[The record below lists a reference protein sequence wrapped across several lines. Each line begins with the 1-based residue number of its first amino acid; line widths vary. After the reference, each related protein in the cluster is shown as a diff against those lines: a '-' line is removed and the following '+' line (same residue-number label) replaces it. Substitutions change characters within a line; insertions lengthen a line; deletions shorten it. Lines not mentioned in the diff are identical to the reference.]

1 MNSHESFQQVIEFD
15 KETIQAI
22 VFDRFVFWKANLLN
36 HFDNLI
42 RRTEEY
48 FVSENTGSSLLLMQ
62 NHGTKEYQL
71 LLEILLLFYR
81 TDLFVIQVVTQF
93 LQVFNRVQ
101 YLRQIS
107 NCDFR
112 FVLKTYPLISE
123 FSDNM

>member
-1 MNSHESFQQVIEFD
+1 
-15 KETIQAI
+15 
-22 VFDRFVFWKANLLN
+22 
-36 HFDNLI
+36 
-42 RRTEEY
+42 
-48 FVSENTGSSLLLMQ
+48 MQ

-81 TDLFVIQVVTQF
+81 TDLFVIQVVTHF
-93 LQVFNRVQ
+93 SQVFNRVQ

>member
-1 MNSHESFQQVIEFD
+1 M
-15 KETIQAI
+15 
-22 VFDRFVFWKANLLN
+22 
-36 HFDNLI
+36 
-42 RRTEEY
+42 
-48 FVSENTGSSLLLMQ
+48 SENAGSSLLLMQ

-81 TDLFVIQVVTQF
+81 TDLFAIQVVTQF

-112 FVLKTYPLISE
+112 FVLKTYPLIIE

>member
-1 MNSHESFQQVIEFD
+1 M
-15 KETIQAI
+15 
-22 VFDRFVFWKANLLN
+22 
-36 HFDNLI
+36 
-42 RRTEEY
+42 
-48 FVSENTGSSLLLMQ
+48 SENTGSSLLLMQ
-62 NHGTKEYQL
+62 NHGTTEYQL

-93 LQVFNRVQ
+93 SQVFNRVQ

>member
-1 MNSHESFQQVIEFD
+1 M
-15 KETIQAI
+15 
-22 VFDRFVFWKANLLN
+22 
-36 HFDNLI
+36 
-42 RRTEEY
+42 
-48 FVSENTGSSLLLMQ
+48 SENTGSSLLLMH

-71 LLEILLLFYR
+71 LLEILFLFYR

>member
-1 MNSHESFQQVIEFD
+1 M
-15 KETIQAI
+15 
-22 VFDRFVFWKANLLN
+22 
-36 HFDNLI
+36 
-42 RRTEEY
+42 
-48 FVSENTGSSLLLMQ
+48 SENTGSSLLLMQ

-71 LLEILLLFYR
+71 FLKILLLFYR

>member
-1 MNSHESFQQVIEFD
+1 
-15 KETIQAI
+15 
-22 VFDRFVFWKANLLN
+22 
-36 HFDNLI
+36 
-42 RRTEEY
+42 
-48 FVSENTGSSLLLMQ
+48 MQ

>member
-1 MNSHESFQQVIEFD
+1 M
-15 KETIQAI
+15 
-22 VFDRFVFWKANLLN
+22 
-36 HFDNLI
+36 
-42 RRTEEY
+42 
-48 FVSENTGSSLLLMQ
+48 SENTGSSLLLMH
-62 NHGTKEYQL
+62 NHGTTEYQL

-123 FSDNM
+123 FSNTL

>member
-1 MNSHESFQQVIEFD
+1 M
-15 KETIQAI
+15 
-22 VFDRFVFWKANLLN
+22 
-36 HFDNLI
+36 
-42 RRTEEY
+42 
-48 FVSENTGSSLLLMQ
+48 SENTGSSLLLMQ